1 MDENEGEAVDAKV
14 KASMDLLASEDGVL
28 RRNARVALV
37 AIGERAVVPLSRAL
51 STSRLRQLRW
61 EAAKALEAIGS
72 PLSIPALVR
81 ALTDRDR
88 DVAWVAAEG
97 LIKFKI
103 AAWPAL
109 FQALVKDGANSV
121 FLRREAHHVLCDQKE
136 AGFEDLLP
144 SLLKDLQS
152 NGLRESAMVTAG
164 RIYRRLS
171 EKDT

>member
-1 MDENEGEAVDAKV
+1 MDGNDGADIDAKIM
-14 KASMDLLASEDGVL
+14 ASMDLLASEDGVL

-37 AIGERAVVPLSRAL
+37 AIGERAIAPLSRAL

-72 PLSIPALVR
+72 PLSIPSLVR

-109 FQALVKDGANSV
+109 FRALVKDGANSV
-121 FLRREAHHVLCDQKE
+121 SLRREAHHVLCAQKE

-144 SLLKDLQS
+144 SLLKDLEAS
-152 NGLRESAMVTAG
+152 GLRESAMVTAG

-171 EKDT
+171 GKDT